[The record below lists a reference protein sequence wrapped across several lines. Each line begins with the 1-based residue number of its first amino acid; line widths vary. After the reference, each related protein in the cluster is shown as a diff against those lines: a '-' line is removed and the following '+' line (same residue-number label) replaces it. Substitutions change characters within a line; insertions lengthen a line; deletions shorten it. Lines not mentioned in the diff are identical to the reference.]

1 MTRGVL
7 HGPSPFGKDARSN
20 QVAPKGPLRR
30 KGSILVERHFRLPVN
45 AKQVSSNRWGDLEVE
60 VRHFY

>member
-1 MTRGVL
+1 
-7 HGPSPFGKDARSN
+7 
-20 QVAPKGPLRR
+20 LRR